1 MRIPS
6 VTDRQKERAVLL
18 AVLLDLGLFMP
29 YAVTTAHTGSLAMLA
44 EILRGGLL
52 LVVEGTA
59 YLALRAVHRG
69 QTHFYDFGVGKLERM
84 FSIVIGALLLL
95 AAVFVLVK
103 VLHGSEPEALP
114 PFWAAAAMV
123 LVLANLAANVIPLV
137 PLWRA
142 TRAGTSIIVL
152 SQFRARMAKAA
163 ASVTV
168 VTCVA
173 IDVLMPD
180 TVVAEMAD
188 DFGGLVGAAFMLVVG
203 GRMISESLP
212 DLLDRALAEPVQM
225 KVNSALAAF
234 FHQYEQLTCV
244 RTRKSGAVAHVEITL
259 GFSPSRTMADVG
271 AVTTGLRQALEAAI
285 PEADVV
291 VIAEAST
298 LPRRD
303 DLAPAS

>member
-6 VTDRQKERAVLL
+6 VTDRQKEHAVLL
-18 AVLLDLGLFMP
+18 AVLLDLGLFLP
-29 YAVTTAHTGSLAMLA
+29 YAVTTAYTGSLAMLA

-52 LVVEGTA
+52 LLVEGTA
-59 YLALRAVHRG
+59 YMALRAVHRG
-69 QTHFYDFGVGKLERM
+69 QVHSYDFGVGKLERM
-84 FSIVIGALLLL
+84 FSIVIGALLVM
-95 AAVFVLVK
+95 AGVFVVAK
-103 VLHGSEPEALP
+103 VLQSTEPQPLA

-123 LVLANLAANVIPLV
+123 LVLANLAANLIPLI

-168 VTCVA
+168 VTCVL

-180 TVVAEMAD
+180 TRLAEMAD

-212 DLLDRALAEPVQM
+212 DLLDRALA
-225 KVNSALAAF
+225 AF
-234 FHQYEQLTCV
+234 FDQYEQLTAV
-244 RTRKSGAVAHVEITL
+244 RTRQSGTVAHVEITL
-259 GFSPSRTMADVG
+259 GFAPSRTIADVST
-271 AVTTGLRQALEAAI
+271 VTTGLRSALEAAI

-291 VIAEAST
+291 VIAEASS

-303 DLAPAS
+303 DFSPAC

>member
-6 VTDRQKERAVLL
+6 VTDRQKEHAVLL
-18 AVLLDLGLFMP
+18 AVLLDLGLFLP
-29 YAVTTAHTGSLAMLA
+29 YAVTTAYTGSLAMLA

-52 LVVEGTA
+52 LLVEGTA
-59 YLALRAVHRG
+59 YMALRAVHRG
-69 QTHFYDFGVGKLERM
+69 QVHSYDFGVGKLERM
-84 FSIVIGALLLL
+84 FSIVIGALLVM
-95 AAVFVLVK
+95 AAVFVVAK
-103 VLHGSEPEALP
+103 VLQSTEPQPLE
-114 PFWAAAAMV
+114 PFWAAAAIV
-123 LVLANLAANVIPLV
+123 LVLANLAANLIPLI

-168 VTCVA
+168 VTCVL

-180 TVVAEMAD
+180 TRLAEMAD

-234 FHQYEQLTCV
+234 FDQYEQLSAV
-244 RTRKSGAVAHVEITL
+244 RTRQSGTVAHVEITL
-259 GFSPSRTMADVG
+259 GFAPSRTIADVST
-271 AVTTGLRQALEAAI
+271 VTTGLRSALEAAI

-291 VIAEAST
+291 VIAEASS

-303 DLAPAS
+303 DLSPAC